1 MNVAAVTLPQP
12 FLRRLKH
19 IVGAGNCRTDPADCW
34 AYGYDNSKR
43 HALPQ
48 AVAFAAEHDQVRELA
63 GLCHEFEVPL
73 VARGR
78 GTGTTGATTPIQG
91 GLVLSLERM
100 DRLLEFSPDNRYAVA
115 QPGMTN
121 EALQQ
126 AVGRAGFFWPPDP
139 TSSAFCS
146 IGGNLACNAAGP
158 ARSNTARRGTTP

>member
-91 GLVLSLERM
+91 GWCCPWSGWTACWN
-100 DRLLEFSPDNRYAVA
+100 F
-115 QPGMTN
+115 
-121 EALQQ
+121 
-126 AVGRAGFFWPPDP
+126 PPTTATP
-139 TSSAFCS
+139 W
-146 IGGNLACNAAGP
+146 
-158 ARSNTARRGTTP
+158 RSRG